1 MTVHARSSTLMGR
14 IRQHSRE
21 FEISRPGRRFIERYE
36 RRQRSGRNTRKVLKI
51 AIGCLLLLLG
61 ILLLGMPGPGL
72 LVLLLGAGLV
82 AEQSYVAAR
91 ALDKAEVRTRRL
103 GASALR
109 LWRRRPLLAKIVL
122 LAAGTAAVVML
133 TGYVVLFV
141 AS

>member
-1 MTVHARSSTLMGR
+1 MTVHARSSTFMGR

-21 FEISRPGRRFIERYE
+21 FEISRPGRRFTERYE
-36 RRQRSGRNTRKVLKI
+36 RRQRSGRNTRKALKI

-72 LVLLLGAGLV
+72 LVLLLGAGLI

-91 ALDKAEVRTRRL
+91 ALDKAEVRARRL

-109 LWRRRPLLAKIVL
+109 SWRRTPLLAKIVL
-122 LAAGTAAVVML
+122 LAAGTAAAIVCI
-133 TGYVVLFV
+133 GYVVLFV